1 MKIIFTGGGT
11 GGHFYPIIAV
21 AEEVNKIIDSENI
34 VDAKLYYFSDS
45 PFDKEVLFENRLI
58 FQKVEAGKLRLY
70 FSFHNFIDIFKVAFG
85 IIKAL
90 IKVFSIYPDVIFSK
104 GGYSAFPTVVAGK
117 ILNIP
122 IVMHESDTSPG
133 RVNIFTGK
141 FARKIAVSF
150 KEAGAFFP
158 YNKTAWTGHPLRRE
172 IAMRGPHDKGLE
184 HFKLESSLPTLL
196 VIGGSQGAELINN
209 VLLDA
214 LPELLEKYQIIHQTG
229 VKNLEATR
237 GRASIVLENNP
248 NSNRYI
254 PLPFLNSLQLKMAT
268 GAADMIISRAGS
280 TIFEIASW
288 GLPSI
293 VIPITNSNGDH
304 QRKNAFAYAHSG
316 ACSVIEEV
324 NMSKSVLVEEVN
336 RLMGDRNV
344 YLRMAHSASEF
355 AKKDAGAKI
364 ARELVTIAL
373 SHEK

>member
-21 AEEVNKIIDSENI
+21 VEEVNKIIDEQNI
-34 VDAKLYYFSDS
+34 VDAKMYFFSDS
-45 PFDKEVLFENRLI
+45 PFDKEILFENRLI
-58 FQKVEAGKLRLY
+58 FEKIGAGKLRLY
-70 FSFHNFIDIFKVAFG
+70 FSIHNFLDIFKVGFG
-85 IIKAL
+85 IISAL
-90 IKVFSIYPDVIFSK
+90 IKVFNIYPDVIFSK

-141 FARKIAVSF
+141 FAKKIAVSF
-150 KEAGAFFP
+150 KEASAFFP
-158 YNKTAWTGHPLRRE
+158 YNKTAWTGHPLRHE
-172 IAMRGPHDKGLE
+172 ISMRGVHEKGLE
-184 HFKLESSLPTLL
+184 HFKLEANLPTILIL
-196 VIGGSQGAELINN
+196 GGSQGAELINN

-229 VKNLEATR
+229 IKNLESTR
-237 GRASIVLENNP
+237 GRASIVLENNQ
-248 NSNRYI
+248 NKNRYL

-268 GAADMIISRAGS
+268 GAADIVISRAGS

-293 VIPITNSNGDH
+293 IIPITNSNGDH
-304 QRKNAFAYAHSG
+304 QRKNAYAYAHSG
-316 ACSVIEEV
+316 SCSVIEEL
-324 NMSKSVLVEEVN
+324 NMTKSVLIEEVDRIMN
-336 RLMGDRNV
+336 DRNL
-344 YLRMAHSASEF
+344 YLKMSHATSTF
-355 AKKDAGAKI
+355 AKKDAGEKI
-364 ARELVTIAL
+364 AQELVNIAL